1 MQTLKLFRRM
11 LALVL
16 TAATLLTVVPTGLT
30 AHAASYQDPY
40 LNQMVEWGFLRG
52 DIEGNLRPD
61 SAITRAEFVTIVNRA
76 FGYTRTGEMPFT
88 DVKSSDWYADD
99 VSIAYNVGY
108 IQGTSENTFAPERS
122 ITREEAAAILAR
134 NLMLQAASGENTDF
148 TDSRDISNW
157 SRGLITTLADYEII
171 DGYADGTFR
180 PQAPITRG
188 ETAIMLVRAIGTPV
202 QTAGVH
208 SLGNVYGNVTI
219 NTSGVTLRNTVIAGN
234 LYITAGVAEG
244 NVLLENVTVLG
255 EIVVSGGGVS
265 ESGEDS
271 VVLRNVTSPKLV
283 LDNVKNTEVSVRLE
297 GDGVINVASIR
308 TNAFLEDSTPADCG
322 ALRIEL
328 DGEDGRSLELAGN
341 IKDVINLTPK
351 SYLSLGAGQAQSIT
365 IDETATGTTLN
376 IVAGAE
382 VEEVNLDAAATIT
395 GDGDIGK
402 LTVNTSG
409 STVSMLPDE
418 IVIRPGETATIDGE
432 KMDSAAA
439 AESSADPRIQ
449 AGYPKMTDLAP
460 TTATASFSTNK
471 KGTVY
476 WAVTSVTDGS
486 VGADDLISPSSYS
499 PKVLKQGSVSMG
511 GANQA
516 ATAKISGL
524 TAGGSYYLSTVFA
537 DGREERSPVKV
548 ISFTTPDNTAPNFA
562 TGYPY
567 MSRIT
572 NISAQ
577 VTTMATKTCR
587 LYYAVL
593 PKGATAPTAED
604 FKANAVTGNLGYGA
618 LDVTKNKPYTFD
630 VNSVPLEE
638 LAEYDLYLW
647 LTDIDGGASSAV
659 KKLSFTTV
667 DKTPPVFNTEPTI
680 NKVEKTSVGLYA
692 NLNEDGTLYWVVV
705 KQGEVY
711 PKPLAG
717 QSGPVD
723 WSSDTAKLQVSAG
736 MNALK
741 SGKVTM
747 TEGKDVSFTV
757 SGLDN
762 QQSYDLYYVAQDK
775 AGNYTASIGKITI
788 HTEDDSKPTVTQ
800 EFTKYN
806 GTETNRPLP
815 DSDVRLVFSEPV
827 QSVAT
832 NTPLVDYYDQVTKV
846 IGQPTEMDARNQM
859 AAVLEEA
866 IQLYINPTDSQP
878 QLIPG
883 ATADTDKVNDD
894 WTIDYRYAEIVL
906 EDSKTVVIFPYETGA
921 INLKSGAKYYFEI
934 AAKTISDTS
943 QAQNVMGQTKL
954 PEFET
959 VFAQVNLSVG
969 NNTETAITEAVYKDG
984 QPVQS
989 LPAGGAPIDLYWRM
1003 DPVSTQKVENSI
1015 CWDMILW
1022 SNTHVE
1028 FQLFRRVSGALNDK
1042 WELVGTSSIMV
1053 SENISRAGNSLR
1065 MNLEDPN
1072 NNNPTFDQLNTL
1084 KEGTVYEYA
1093 VSFTKVE
1100 GEPER
1105 STWSQTITI
1114 DVNVVAGSGLE
1125 LPRLGADVTE
1135 SKWNELVGTTL
1146 TNISVPE
1153 TLTLHKPFRDQ
1164 AAPHFIGDRPT
1175 FTAGDS
1181 TVRMDLMLDRMG
1193 TIYWVVAKRGDI
1205 STLGTDAN
1213 RTDYSPID
1221 KTDPNISDE
1230 EYYKNYNK
1238 LPDSGL
1244 NDGIDNNGKGDY
1256 VTPVSTPPYNW
1267 IVDAGKYLVSE
1278 DVQNGSLSCG
1288 ASVKT
1293 VTVDGLV
1300 PNQDYIAYFVIQGTS
1315 QVYSDVYCYR
1325 FTTGDVQKPA
1335 LTLQELSPNV
1345 SFQTT
1350 EDSDLNFVL
1359 FADTQLPTI
1368 FRQKFI
1374 TCVDQSKMEEF
1385 KQVAGTKAETM
1396 TVLDA
1401 LMQTGTGG
1409 YSWFDIYAEPPAEP
1423 GQGTKIRDE
1432 IQQIITRGQGSGGTP
1447 GATGSTT
1454 TTANQE
1460 YKHDFTGDMD
1470 PQSATNYY
1478 CIATA
1483 KNVLGGEYAFKA
1495 VANVH
1500 IPDNTPPT
1508 LTIPG
1513 GNGVYNSNKRTF
1525 SGTLT
1530 LSFSEVLYWVPESRD
1545 SSKICTAVAS
1555 NSITE
1560 TEAKID
1566 PSTGEVIPGKISIK
1580 KHMGGNV
1587 DKLTPGTSD
1596 SASSS
1601 FTFSYSGVRVGDT
1614 LELFTD
1620 GFICDRSGNS
1630 TVSKILLRYE
1640 VIGTGVGGAVTA
1652 GGWVI
1657 VQS

>member
-1 MQTLKLFRRM
+1 MQSLKLFRRM

-16 TAATLLTVVPTGLT
+16 MAATLLTVVPTGLPT
-30 AHAASYQDPY
+30 AHAVDYQDPY

-61 SAITRAEFVTIVNRA
+61 SNITRAEFVTIVNRA
-76 FGYTRTGEMPFT
+76 FGYSRTGDMPFS
-88 DVKSSDWYADD
+88 DVKSSDWYAED
-99 VSIAYNVGY
+99 VSIAYNIGY
-108 IQGTSENTFAPERS
+108 IQGTSKNTFSPDRQ
-122 ITREEAAAILAR
+122 ITREEAAAMLAR

-157 SRGLITTLADYEII
+157 SRGLITSLTDYEII
-171 DGYADGTFR
+171 NGYGDGTFR
-180 PQAPITRG
+180 PLAPITRG

-202 QTAGVH
+202 QTPGVH

-219 NTSGVTLRNTVIAGN
+219 NTSGVTLSNTVIAGN

-271 VVLRNVTSPKLV
+271 VVLRNVNSPKLV

-297 GDGVINVASIR
+297 GDGVINVASVR
-308 TNAFLEDSTPADCG
+308 TNAFLEDNTPADCG

-376 IVAGAE
+376 IEAGTE
-382 VEEVNLDAAATIT
+382 VEEVNLDAATTIT

-432 KMDSAAA
+432 NMDSAAA
-439 AESSADPRIQ
+439 AEASADPRIL

-460 TTATASFSTNK
+460 TTATVSVSTNK
-471 KGTVY
+471 KGIVY
-476 WAVTSVTDGS
+476 WAITAVTDGS
-486 VGADDLISPSSYS
+486 VGADDLINPSSYS
-499 PKVLKQGSVSMG
+499 PKVVKRGSVSIG

-516 ATAKISGL
+516 ATNKITGL
-524 TAGGSYYLSTVFA
+524 TAGGSYYLSAVFV
-537 DGREERSPVKV
+537 DGREDRSPVKV
-548 ISFTTPDNTAPNFA
+548 ISFSTPDNTAPNFA

-630 VNSVPLEE
+630 VNNVPLEE
-638 LAEYDLYLW
+638 LESYDLYLW

-667 DKTPPVFNTEPTI
+667 DRTPPEFNTEPTI

-692 NLNEDGTLYWVVV
+692 NLNEAGTLYWVVV
-705 KQGEVY
+705 KQGEIY

-723 WSSDTAKLQVSAG
+723 WTSDEAKLQVSAG

-741 SGKVTM
+741 SGKVNM
-747 TEGKDVSFTV
+747 TEGKDVSFNIT
-757 SGLDN
+757 GLDN

-775 AGNYTASIGKITI
+775 AGNYSASIGKITI
-788 HTEDDSKPTVTQ
+788 HTEDDTKPTVTQ

-806 GTETNRPLP
+806 GTDTNRPLP

-832 NTPLVDYYDQVTKV
+832 NTPLVDYYDRVTKV
-846 IGQPTEMDARNQM
+846 IGQPTEMDARNEM

-866 IQLYINPTDSQP
+866 IQLYINPSDGQP
-878 QLIPG
+878 QLIQG
-883 ATADTDKVNDD
+883 ATADTDKNNDD

-969 NNTETAITEAVYKDG
+969 NNMEAAITEAVYKDG
-984 QPVQS
+984 QPVQN
-989 LPAGGAPIDLYWRM
+989 LPTGGAPIDLYWRM
-1003 DPVSTQKVENSI
+1003 DPISTQKVENSI

-1028 FQLFRRVSGALNDK
+1028 FQLFRRVSGVLNDK
-1042 WELVGTSSIMV
+1042 WELVGNSSIMV

-1100 GEPER
+1100 GEPDR
-1105 STWSQTITI
+1105 SSWSQTITFDI
-1114 DVNVVAGSGLE
+1114 NVIAGSGLE

-1135 SKWNELVGTTL
+1135 EKWNELVGTTL
-1146 TNISVPE
+1146 TNIGLPE

-1164 AAPHFIGDRPT
+1164 SAPHFIGDRPT
-1175 FTAGDS
+1175 FTPGDS

-1205 STLGTDAN
+1205 STIGPN
-1213 RTDYSPID
+1213 GEDYSPSG
-1221 KTDPNISDE
+1221 TDLTYYNQLE
-1230 EYYKNYNK
+1230 E
-1238 LPDSGL
+1238 SGE
-1244 NDGIDNNGKGDY
+1244 NDGIENDGSGTFK
-1256 VTPVSTPPYNW
+1256 TPVATPPYNW

-1278 DVQNGSLSCG
+1278 DVQSGSLTCG

-1293 VTVDGLV
+1293 VAVEGLV
-1300 PNQDYIAYFVIQGTS
+1300 PNQDYVVYFVIQGTS

-1325 FTTGDVQKPA
+1325 FTTGDVTKPV

-1345 SFQTT
+1345 AFETS
-1350 EDSDLNFVL
+1350 EDSDLNFAL
-1359 FADTQLPTI
+1359 FADTQLPDE
-1368 FRQKFI
+1368 FRRPFYQY
-1374 TCVDQSKMEEF
+1374 VDDAKKTEF
-1385 KQVAGTKAETM
+1385 ETAAGNKAKTM
-1396 TVLDA
+1396 TILDA

-1409 YSWFDIYAEPPAEP
+1409 YSWFDIYAEPPAQP
-1423 GQGTKIRDE
+1423 GEGAKIRDTV
-1432 IQQIITRGQGSGGTP
+1432 QQIITRGQGTGGTP

-1460 YKHDFTGDMD
+1460 YKHDFSKDMD

-1478 CIATA
+1478 CIAVA

-1495 VANVH
+1495 VGNVH
-1500 IPDNTPPT
+1500 IPDTTPPT
-1508 LTIPG
+1508 LTVPG
-1513 GNGVYNSNKRTF
+1513 ADGIKDVNTGTY

-1530 LSFSEVLYWVPESRD
+1530 LVFSEVVYWIPEGGDTSQIHAVVEKD
-1545 SSKICTAVAS
+1545 NVQEDPVIGSDGKIQ
-1555 NSITE
+1555 
-1560 TEAKID
+1560 
-1566 PSTGEVIPGKISIK
+1566 PGKTSMLS
-1580 KHMGGNV
+1580 HMGGNV
-1587 DKLTPGTSD
+1587 GTLKPMPNASD
-1596 SASSS
+1596 GPTNT
-1601 FTFSYSGVRVGDT
+1601 FTFSYSGVGVGNT
-1614 LELFTD
+1614 LTLFKD
-1620 GFICDRSGNS
+1620 GFISDRWGTS
-1630 TVSKILLRYE
+1630 TDKVITLRYE
-1640 VIGTGVGGAVTA
+1640 EVTTGTGGTFTA

-1657 VQS
+1657 VE

>member
-1 MQTLKLFRRM
+1 M
-11 LALVL
+11 
-16 TAATLLTVVPTGLT
+16 
-30 AHAASYQDPY
+30 
-40 LNQMVEWGFLRG
+40 
-52 DIEGNLRPD
+52 
-61 SAITRAEFVTIVNRA
+61 
-76 FGYTRTGEMPFT
+76 
-88 DVKSSDWYADD
+88 
-99 VSIAYNVGY
+99 
-108 IQGTSENTFAPERS
+108 
-122 ITREEAAAILAR
+122 
-134 NLMLQAASGENTDF
+134 
-148 TDSRDISNW
+148 
-157 SRGLITTLADYEII
+157 
-171 DGYADGTFR
+171 
-180 PQAPITRG
+180 
-188 ETAIMLVRAIGTPV
+188 
-202 QTAGVH
+202 
-208 SLGNVYGNVTI
+208 
-219 NTSGVTLRNTVIAGN
+219 
-234 LYITAGVAEG
+234 
-244 NVLLENVTVLG
+244 
-255 EIVVSGGGVS
+255 
-265 ESGEDS
+265 
-271 VVLRNVTSPKLV
+271 
-283 LDNVKNTEVSVRLE
+283 
-297 GDGVINVASIR
+297 
-308 TNAFLEDSTPADCG
+308 
-322 ALRIEL
+322 
-328 DGEDGRSLELAGN
+328 
-341 IKDVINLTPK
+341 
-351 SYLSLGAGQAQSIT
+351 
-365 IDETATGTTLN
+365 
-376 IVAGAE
+376 
-382 VEEVNLDAAATIT
+382 
-395 GDGDIGK
+395 
-402 LTVNTSG
+402 
-409 STVSMLPDE
+409 
-418 IVIRPGETATIDGE
+418 
-432 KMDSAAA
+432 
-439 AESSADPRIQ
+439 
-449 AGYPKMTDLAP
+449 
-460 TTATASFSTNK
+460 
-471 KGTVY
+471 
-476 WAVTSVTDGS
+476 
-486 VGADDLISPSSYS
+486 
-499 PKVLKQGSVSMG
+499 
-511 GANQA
+511 
-516 ATAKISGL
+516 
-524 TAGGSYYLSTVFA
+524 
-537 DGREERSPVKV
+537 
-548 ISFTTPDNTAPNFA
+548 
-562 TGYPY
+562 
-567 MSRIT
+567 
-572 NISAQ
+572 
-577 VTTMATKTCR
+577 
-587 LYYAVL
+587 
-593 PKGATAPTAED
+593 
-604 FKANAVTGNLGYGA
+604 
-618 LDVTKNKPYTFD
+618 TKNKPYTFD

-638 LAEYDLYLW
+638 LADYDLYLW

-680 NKVEKTSVGLYA
+680 NKVDKTAVGLYA

-984 QPVQS
+984 QPVQN
-989 LPAGGAPIDLYWRM
+989 LPTGGAPIDLYWRM

-1100 GEPER
+1100 GEPDR
-1105 STWSQTITI
+1105 STWSQTITFDI
-1114 DVNVVAGSGLE
+1114 NVLAGSGLE

-1135 SKWNELVGTTL
+1135 SKWDELVGTTL
-1146 TNISVPE
+1146 TNISLPE

-1244 NDGIDNNGKGDY
+1244 NDGIDNSGKGDY

-1325 FTTGDVQKPA
+1325 FTTGDVTKPV

-1345 SFQTT
+1345 AIQTS
-1350 EDSDLNFVL
+1350 EDSDVNFAL
-1359 FADTQLPTI
+1359 FADTQLPQEFKRT
-1368 FRQKFI
+1368 FRSY
-1374 TCVDQSKMEEF
+1374 VDTSLLEEF
-1385 KQVAGTKAETM
+1385 DKAAGTKKDTM
-1396 TVLDA
+1396 TILQA

-1409 YSWFDIYAEPPAEP
+1409 YSWFDIYAQPPAKP
-1423 GQGTKIRDE
+1423 GEGAKIRDT
-1432 IQQIITRGQGSGGTP
+1432 IQQIITRGQGTGGTP
-1447 GATGSTT
+1447 GVADSTT

-1460 YKHDFTGDMD
+1460 YKHDFSNDMD
-1470 PQSATNYY
+1470 PKSATNYY
-1478 CIATA
+1478 CIAVA
-1483 KNVLGGEYAFKA
+1483 KNVLGGDYAYKA
-1495 VANVH
+1495 VGNVH
-1500 IPDNTPPT
+1500 IPDTTPPT
-1508 LTIPG
+1508 MTIPG
-1513 GNGVYNSNKRTF
+1513 ADGERQTDGTYK
-1525 SGTLT
+1525 GTLT
-1530 LSFSEVLYWVPESRD
+1530 LVFSEVVYWIPEDRD
-1545 SSKICTAVAS
+1545 TSKICAVVEKNGVS
-1555 NSITE
+1555 DDPKTE
-1560 TEAKID
+1560 DGKL
-1566 PSTGEVIPGKISIK
+1566 IPGKTSMLA
-1580 KHMGGNV
+1580 HMGGNV
-1587 DKLTPGTSD
+1587 GTLKTMSNASD
-1596 SASSS
+1596 TATNT
-1601 FTFSYSGVRVGDT
+1601 FTFDYIGVRVGNT
-1614 LELFTD
+1614 LTLFKD
-1620 GFICDRSGNS
+1620 GFISDRWGNS
-1630 TVSKILLRYE
+1630 TVNTITLRYE
-1640 VIGTGVGGAVTA
+1640 EVKTGTGTTFTA

>member
-1 MQTLKLFRRM
+1 MQSLKFFRRM

-16 TAATLLTVVPTGLT
+16 TAATLLTVVPTGLPT
-30 AHAASYQDPY
+30 AHAADYQDPY

-61 SAITRAEFVTIVNRA
+61 SNITRAEFVTIVNRA
-76 FGYTRTGEMPFT
+76 FGYTRTGDMPFT
-88 DVKSSDWYADD
+88 DVKSSDWYAED

-108 IQGTSENTFAPERS
+108 IQGTSKNTFSPNRQ
-122 ITREEAAAILAR
+122 ITREEAAVMLAR

-157 SRGLITTLADYEII
+157 SRGLITALTDYEII
-171 DGYADGTFR
+171 NGYADGTFR

-202 QTAGVH
+202 QTSGVH

-219 NTSGVTLRNTVIAGN
+219 NTSGVTLSNTVVAGN

-244 NVLLENVTVLG
+244 NVILENVTVLG

-271 VVLRNVTSPKLV
+271 VVLRNVNSPKLV

-297 GDGVINVASIR
+297 GDGVINVASVR
-308 TNAFLEDSTPADCG
+308 TNAFLEDNTPADCG

-365 IDETATGTTLN
+365 VDETATGTTLN
-376 IVAGAE
+376 IEAGAE
-382 VEEVNLDAAATIT
+382 VEEVNLDVATTVT

-402 LTVNTSG
+402 LTVNASG

-439 AESSADPRIQ
+439 AEASADPRIL

-471 KGTVY
+471 KGIVY

-486 VGADDLISPSSYS
+486 VGADDLINPPSYS
-499 PKVLKQGSVSMG
+499 AKILKRGSVSIG

-516 ATAKISGL
+516 ATTKISGL
-524 TAGGSYYLSTVFA
+524 TAGGSYYLSAVFV
-537 DGREERSPVKV
+537 DGREDRSPVKV
-548 ISFTTPDNTAPNFA
+548 ISFTTPDDTAPNFA
-562 TGYPY
+562 NGYPY

-593 PKGATAPTAED
+593 PKGASAPTAED

-638 LAEYDLYLW
+638 LADYDLYLW
-647 LTDIDGGASSAV
+647 LTDVDGGASSAV

-667 DKTPPVFNTEPTI
+667 DRTPPVFNTEPTI
-680 NKVEKTSVGLYA
+680 NKVDKTAVGLYA

-723 WSSDTAKLQVSAG
+723 WTSDTAKLQVSAG

-747 TEGKDVSFTV
+747 TEGKDVSFNI

-775 AGNYTASIGKITI
+775 AGNYSASIGKITI
-788 HTEDDSKPTVTQ
+788 HTEDDTKPTVTQ

-806 GTETNRPLP
+806 GTDTNRPLP

-832 NTPLVDYYDQVTKV
+832 NTPLVDYYDRVTKV
-846 IGQPTEMDARNQM
+846 IGQPTEMDARNEM

-866 IQLYINPTDSQP
+866 IQLYINPSDGQP
-878 QLIPG
+878 QLIQG
-883 ATADTDKVNDD
+883 ATAATDKNNDD

-969 NNTETAITEAVYKDG
+969 NNMEAAITEAVDKNGDPVTLPDG
-984 QPVQS
+984 S
-989 LPAGGAPIDLYWRM
+989 APIDLYWRM
-1003 DPVSTQKVENSI
+1003 DPISTQKVENSI

-1042 WELVGTSSIMV
+1042 WELVGNSSIMV
-1053 SENISRAGNSLR
+1053 SENIARAGNSLR

-1100 GEPER
+1100 GEPDR
-1105 STWSQTITI
+1105 SSWSQTITFDI
-1114 DVNVVAGSGLE
+1114 NVIAGSGLE

-1135 SKWNELVGTTL
+1135 EKWNELVGTTL
-1146 TNISVPE
+1146 TNIGLPE

-1164 AAPHFIGDRPT
+1164 SAPHFIGDRPT
-1175 FTAGDS
+1175 FTPGDS

-1205 STLGTDAN
+1205 STLGPN
-1213 RTDYSPID
+1213 GEDYSPSG
-1221 KTDPNISDE
+1221 TDLTYYNQLE
-1230 EYYKNYNK
+1230 E
-1238 LPDSGL
+1238 SGE
-1244 NDGIDNNGKGDY
+1244 NDGIENDGSGTFK
-1256 VTPVSTPPYNW
+1256 TPVATPPYNW

-1278 DVQNGSLSCG
+1278 DVQSGSLTCG

-1293 VTVDGLV
+1293 VTVDGLM
-1300 PNQDYIAYFVIQGTS
+1300 PNQDYVVYFVIQGTS

-1325 FTTGDVQKPA
+1325 FSTGDVQKPA

-1345 SFQTT
+1345 SFTTT
-1350 EDSDLNFVL
+1350 EDSDLSFVL

-1374 TCVDQSKMEEF
+1374 GYVDPAKEAEF
-1385 KQVAGTKAETM
+1385 RLAADTKAETM

-1409 YSWFDIYAEPPAEP
+1409 YSWFDLYAEPPAQP
-1423 GQGTKIRDE
+1423 GEGTKIRDE

-1478 CIATA
+1478 CIAVA

-1500 IPDNTPPT
+1500 IPDSTPPS
-1508 LTIPG
+1508 LSIPG
-1513 GNGVYNSNKRTF
+1513 GNGVYDVNRGTF
-1525 SGTLT
+1525 SGSLT
-1530 LSFSEVLYWVPESRD
+1530 LSFSEVLYWVPEDRD
-1545 SSKICTAVAS
+1545 SSKICAAVAS

-1560 TEAKID
+1560 TEATID
-1566 PSTGEVIPGKISIK
+1566 PATGEVIPGKISIL

-1587 DKLTPGTSD
+1587 EKLTPGSAE

-1601 FTFSYSGVRVGDT
+1601 FTFQYSDVRVGDT

-1630 TVSKILLRYE
+1630 TVNKIILRYE
-1640 VIGTGVGGAVTA
+1640 VIGTGVGGAISA

-1657 VQS
+1657 VE

>member
-1 MQTLKLFRRM
+1 MQSLKFFRRM

-16 TAATLLTVVPTGLT
+16 TAATLLTVVPTGLPT
-30 AHAASYQDPY
+30 AHAADYQDPY

-61 SAITRAEFVTIVNRA
+61 SNITRAEFVTIVNRA
-76 FGYTRTGEMPFT
+76 FGYTRTGDMPFT
-88 DVKSSDWYADD
+88 DVKSSDWYAED

-108 IQGTSENTFAPERS
+108 IQGTSKNTFSPNRQ
-122 ITREEAAAILAR
+122 ITREEAAVMLAR

-157 SRGLITTLADYEII
+157 SRGLITALTDYEII
-171 DGYADGTFR
+171 NGYADGTFR

-202 QTAGVH
+202 QTSGVH

-219 NTSGVTLRNTVIAGN
+219 NTSGVTLSNTVVAGN

-244 NVLLENVTVLG
+244 NVILENVTVLG

-271 VVLRNVTSPKLV
+271 VVLRNVNSPKLV

-297 GDGVINVASIR
+297 GDGVINVASVR
-308 TNAFLEDSTPADCG
+308 TNAFLEDNTPADCG

-376 IVAGAE
+376 IEAGTE
-382 VEEVNLDAAATIT
+382 VEEVNLDAATTIT

-432 KMDSAAA
+432 NMDSAAA
-439 AESSADPRIQ
+439 AEASADPRIL

-460 TTATASFSTNK
+460 TTATVSVSTNK
-471 KGTVY
+471 KGIVY
-476 WAVTSVTDGS
+476 WAITAVTDGS
-486 VGADDLISPSSYS
+486 VGADDLINPSSYS
-499 PKVLKQGSVSMG
+499 PKVVKRGSVSIG

-516 ATAKISGL
+516 ATNKITGL
-524 TAGGSYYLSTVFA
+524 TAGGSYYLSAVFV
-537 DGREERSPVKV
+537 DGREDRSPVKV
-548 ISFTTPDNTAPNFA
+548 ISFTTPDDTAPNFA
-562 TGYPY
+562 NGYPY

-593 PKGATAPTAED
+593 PKGASAPTAED

-630 VNSVPLEE
+630 VNNVPLEE
-638 LAEYDLYLW
+638 LADYDLYLW
-647 LTDIDGGASSAV
+647 LTDVDGGASSAV

-667 DKTPPVFNTEPTI
+667 DRTPPVFNTEPTI
-680 NKVEKTSVGLYA
+680 NKVDKTAVGLYA

-723 WSSDTAKLQVSAG
+723 WTSDTAKLQVSAG

-747 TEGKDVSFTV
+747 TEGKDVSFNI

-775 AGNYTASIGKITI
+775 AGNYSASIGKITI
-788 HTEDDSKPTVTQ
+788 HTEDDTKPTVTQ

-806 GTETNRPLP
+806 GTDTNRPLP

-832 NTPLVDYYDQVTKV
+832 NTPLVDYYDRVTKV
-846 IGQPTEMDARNQM
+846 IGQPTEMDARNEM

-866 IQLYINPTDSQP
+866 IQLYINPSDGQP
-878 QLIPG
+878 QLIQG
-883 ATADTDKVNDD
+883 ATAATDKNNDD

-969 NNTETAITEAVYKDG
+969 NNMEAAITEAVDKNGDPVTLPDG
-984 QPVQS
+984 SV
-989 LPAGGAPIDLYWRM
+989 PIDLYWRM
-1003 DPVSTQKVENSI
+1003 DPISTQKVESSI
-1015 CWDMILW
+1015 CWDMIIW

-1042 WELVGTSSIMV
+1042 WELVGNSSIMV

-1100 GEPER
+1100 GEPDR
-1105 STWSQTITI
+1105 SSWSQTITFDI
-1114 DVNVVAGSGLE
+1114 NVIAGSGLE

-1135 SKWNELVGTTL
+1135 EKWNELVGTTL
-1146 TNISVPE
+1146 TNIGLPE

-1164 AAPHFIGDRPT
+1164 SAPHFIGDRPT
-1175 FTAGDS
+1175 FTPGDS

-1205 STLGTDAN
+1205 STIGPN
-1213 RTDYSPID
+1213 GEDYSPSG
-1221 KTDPNISDE
+1221 TDLT
-1230 EYYKNYNK
+1230 YYNQ
-1238 LPDSGL
+1238 LAESGE
-1244 NDGIDNNGKGDY
+1244 NDGLENDGSGTIN
-1256 VTPVSTPPYNW
+1256 TPVATPPYNW
-1267 IVDAGKYLVSE
+1267 IVDAGNYLVSD
-1278 DVQNGSLSCG
+1278 DVQNGSLTCG

-1293 VTVDGLV
+1293 VTVDGLM
-1300 PNQDYIAYFVIQGTS
+1300 PNQDYVVYFVIQGTS

-1325 FTTGDVQKPA
+1325 FSTGDVQKPA

-1368 FRQKFI
+1368 FRQTFI
-1374 TCVDQSKMEEF
+1374 TYVDQDKMDEFQLAAGSK
-1385 KQVAGTKAETM
+1385 ADTM

-1409 YSWFDIYAEPPAEP
+1409 YSWFDLYAEPPAQP
-1423 GQGTKIRDE
+1423 GEGTKIRDE

-1478 CIATA
+1478 CIAVA

-1495 VANVH
+1495 VGNVH
-1500 IPDNTPPT
+1500 IPDTTPPT
-1508 LTIPG
+1508 LTVPG
-1513 GNGVYNSNKRTF
+1513 ADGIRDVNTGTY

-1530 LSFSEVLYWVPESRD
+1530 LVFSEVVYW
-1545 SSKICTAVAS
+1545 
-1555 NSITE
+1555 
-1560 TEAKID
+1560 
-1566 PSTGEVIPGKISIK
+1566 IPGDRDTSQIHAVVEKDNVQEDPVIGSDGKIEPGKTSMLA
-1580 KHMGGNV
+1580 HMGGNV
-1587 DKLTPGTSD
+1587 GTLKTMSNASD
-1596 SASSS
+1596 GATNT
-1601 FTFSYSGVRVGDT
+1601 FTFDYSGVRVGNT
-1614 LELFTD
+1614 LTLFKD
-1620 GFICDRSGNS
+1620 GFISDRWGNS
-1630 TVSKILLRYE
+1630 TVNTITLRYE
-1640 VIGTGVGGAVTA
+1640 EVQTGTGGTFTA

-1657 VQS
+1657 VE

>member
-1 MQTLKLFRRM
+1 MQSLKFFRRM

-16 TAATLLTVVPTGLT
+16 TAATLLTVVPTGLPT
-30 AHAASYQDPY
+30 AHAADYQDPY

-61 SAITRAEFVTIVNRA
+61 SNITRAEFVTIVNRA
-76 FGYTRTGEMPFT
+76 FGYTRTGDMPFT
-88 DVKSSDWYADD
+88 DVKSSDWYAED

-108 IQGTSENTFAPERS
+108 IQGTSKNTFSPNRQ
-122 ITREEAAAILAR
+122 ITREEAAVMLAR

-157 SRGLITTLADYEII
+157 SRGLITALTDYEII
-171 DGYADGTFR
+171 NGYADGTFR

-202 QTAGVH
+202 QTSGVH

-219 NTSGVTLRNTVIAGN
+219 NTSGVTLSNTVVAGN

-244 NVLLENVTVLG
+244 NVILENVTVLG

-271 VVLRNVTSPKLV
+271 VVLRNVNSPKLV

-297 GDGVINVASIR
+297 GDGVINVASVR
-308 TNAFLEDSTPADCG
+308 TNAFLEDNTPADCG

-365 IDETATGTTLN
+365 VDETATGTTLN
-376 IVAGAE
+376 IEAGAE
-382 VEEVNLDAAATIT
+382 VEEVNLDVATTVT

-402 LTVNTSG
+402 LTVNASG

-439 AESSADPRIQ
+439 AEASADPRIL

-471 KGTVY
+471 KGIVY

-486 VGADDLISPSSYS
+486 VGADDLINPPSYS
-499 PKVLKQGSVSMG
+499 AKILKRGSVSIG

-516 ATAKISGL
+516 ATTKISGL
-524 TAGGSYYLSTVFA
+524 TAGGSYYLSAVFV
-537 DGREERSPVKV
+537 DGREDRSPVKV
-548 ISFTTPDNTAPNFA
+548 ISFTTPDDTAPNFA
-562 TGYPY
+562 NGYPY

-593 PKGATAPTAED
+593 PKGASAPTAED

-630 VNSVPLEE
+630 VNNVPLEE
-638 LAEYDLYLW
+638 LADYDLYLW
-647 LTDIDGGASSAV
+647 LTDVDGGASSAV

-667 DKTPPVFNTEPTI
+667 DRTPPVFNTEPTI
-680 NKVEKTSVGLYA
+680 NKVDKTAVGLYA

-723 WSSDTAKLQVSAG
+723 WTSDTAKLQVSAG

-747 TEGKDVSFTV
+747 TEGKDVSFNI

-775 AGNYTASIGKITI
+775 AGNYSASIGKITI
-788 HTEDDSKPTVTQ
+788 HTEDDTKPTVTQ

-806 GTETNRPLP
+806 GTDTNRPLP

-832 NTPLVDYYDQVTKV
+832 NTPLVDYYDRVTKV
-846 IGQPTEMDARNQM
+846 IGQPTEMDARNEM

-866 IQLYINPTDSQP
+866 IQLYINPSDGQP
-878 QLIPG
+878 QLIQG
-883 ATADTDKVNDD
+883 ATAATDKNNDD

-969 NNTETAITEAVYKDG
+969 NNMEAAITEAVDKNGDPVTLPDG
-984 QPVQS
+984 S
-989 LPAGGAPIDLYWRM
+989 APIDLYWRM
-1003 DPVSTQKVENSI
+1003 DPISTQKVENSI

-1042 WELVGTSSIMV
+1042 WELVGNSSIMV

-1100 GEPER
+1100 GEPDR
-1105 STWSQTITI
+1105 SSWSQTITFDI
-1114 DVNVVAGSGLE
+1114 NVIAGSGLE

-1135 SKWNELVGTTL
+1135 EKWNELVGTTL
-1146 TNISVPE
+1146 TNIGLPE

-1164 AAPHFIGDRPT
+1164 SAPHFIGDRPT
-1175 FTAGDS
+1175 FTPGDS

-1205 STLGTDAN
+1205 STIGPN
-1213 RTDYSPID
+1213 GEDYSPSG
-1221 KTDPNISDE
+1221 TDLT
-1230 EYYKNYNK
+1230 YYNQ
-1238 LPDSGL
+1238 LAESGE
-1244 NDGIDNNGKGDY
+1244 NDGIENDGSGTFK
-1256 VTPVSTPPYNW
+1256 TPVATPPYNW
-1267 IVDAGKYLVSE
+1267 IVDAGKYLVSD
-1278 DVQNGSLSCG
+1278 DVQNGSLTCG

-1293 VTVDGLV
+1293 VTVDGLM
-1300 PNQDYIAYFVIQGTS
+1300 PNQDYVVYFVIQGTS

-1325 FTTGDVQKPA
+1325 FSTGDVQKPA

-1368 FRQKFI
+1368 FRQTFI
-1374 TCVDQSKMEEF
+1374 TYVDQDKMDEFQLAAGSK
-1385 KQVAGTKAETM
+1385 ADTM

-1409 YSWFDIYAEPPAEP
+1409 YSWFDLYAQPPAQP
-1423 GQGTKIRDE
+1423 GEGTKIRDE

-1478 CIATA
+1478 CIAVA

-1500 IPDNTPPT
+1500 IPDSTPPS
-1508 LTIPG
+1508 LSIPG
-1513 GNGVYNSNKRTF
+1513 GNGVYDVNRGTF
-1525 SGTLT
+1525 SGSLT
-1530 LSFSEVLYWVPESRD
+1530 LSFSEVLYWVPEDRD
-1545 SSKICTAVAS
+1545 SSKICAAVAS

-1560 TEAKID
+1560 TEATID
-1566 PSTGEVIPGKISIK
+1566 PATGEVIPGKISIL

-1587 DKLTPGTSD
+1587 EKLTPGSAE

-1601 FTFSYSGVRVGDT
+1601 FTFQYSDVRVGDT

-1630 TVSKILLRYE
+1630 TVNKIILRYE
-1640 VIGTGVGGAVTA
+1640 VIGTGVGGAISA

-1657 VQS
+1657 VE

>member
-1 MQTLKLFRRM
+1 MQSLKLFRRM

-16 TAATLLTVVPTGLT
+16 MAATLLTVVPTGLPT
-30 AHAASYQDPY
+30 AHAVDYQDPY

-61 SAITRAEFVTIVNRA
+61 SNITRAEFVTIVNRA
-76 FGYTRTGEMPFT
+76 FGYSRTGDMPFS
-88 DVKSSDWYADD
+88 DVKSSDWYAED
-99 VSIAYNVGY
+99 VSIAYNIGY
-108 IQGTSENTFAPERS
+108 IQGTSKNTFSPDRQ
-122 ITREEAAAILAR
+122 ITREEAAAMLAR

-157 SRGLITTLADYEII
+157 SRGLITSLTDYEII
-171 DGYADGTFR
+171 NGYGDGTFR
-180 PQAPITRG
+180 PLAPITRG

-202 QTAGVH
+202 QTPGVH

-219 NTSGVTLRNTVIAGN
+219 NTSGVMLSNTVIAGN

-271 VVLRNVTSPKLV
+271 VVLRNVNSPKLV

-297 GDGVINVASIR
+297 GDGVINVASVR
-308 TNAFLEDSTPADCG
+308 TNAFLEDNTPADCG

-376 IVAGAE
+376 IEAGTE
-382 VEEVNLDAAATIT
+382 VEEVNLDAATTIT

-432 KMDSAAA
+432 NMDSAAA
-439 AESSADPRIQ
+439 AEASADPRIL

-460 TTATASFSTNK
+460 TTATVSVSTNK
-471 KGTVY
+471 KGIVY
-476 WAVTSVTDGS
+476 WAITAVTDGS
-486 VGADDLISPSSYS
+486 VGADDLINPSSYS
-499 PKVLKQGSVSMG
+499 PKVVKRGSVSIG

-516 ATAKISGL
+516 ATNKITGL
-524 TAGGSYYLSTVFA
+524 TAGGSYYLSAVFV
-537 DGREERSPVKV
+537 DGREDRSPVKV
-548 ISFTTPDNTAPNFA
+548 ISFSTPDNTAPNFA

-630 VNSVPLEE
+630 VNNVPLEE
-638 LAEYDLYLW
+638 LESYDLYLW

-667 DKTPPVFNTEPTI
+667 DRTPPEFNTEPTI
-680 NKVEKTSVGLYA
+680 NKVEKTAVGLYA
-692 NLNEDGTLYWVVV
+692 NLNEAGTLYWVVV
-705 KQGEVY
+705 KQGEIY

-723 WSSDTAKLQVSAG
+723 WTSDEAKLQVSAG

-741 SGKVTM
+741 SGKVNM
-747 TEGKDVSFTV
+747 TEGKDVSFNIT
-757 SGLDN
+757 GLDN

-775 AGNYTASIGKITI
+775 AGNYSASIGKITI
-788 HTEDDSKPTVTQ
+788 HTEDDTKPTVTQ

-806 GTETNRPLP
+806 GTDTNRPLP

-832 NTPLVDYYDQVTKV
+832 NTPLVDYYDRVTKV
-846 IGQPTEMDARNQM
+846 IGQPTEMDARNEM

-866 IQLYINPTDSQP
+866 IQLYINPSDGQP
-878 QLIPG
+878 QLIQG
-883 ATADTDKVNDD
+883 ATADTDKNNDD

-969 NNTETAITEAVYKDG
+969 NNMEAAITEAVYKDG
-984 QPVQS
+984 QPVQN
-989 LPAGGAPIDLYWRM
+989 LPTGGAPIDLYWRM
-1003 DPVSTQKVENSI
+1003 DPISTQKVENSI

-1042 WELVGTSSIMV
+1042 WELVGNSSIMV

-1100 GEPER
+1100 GEPDR
-1105 STWSQTITI
+1105 SSWSQTITFDI
-1114 DVNVVAGSGLE
+1114 NVIAGSGLE

-1135 SKWNELVGTTL
+1135 EKWNELVGTTL
-1146 TNISVPE
+1146 TNIGLPE

-1164 AAPHFIGDRPT
+1164 SAPHFIGDRPT
-1175 FTAGDS
+1175 FTPGDS

-1205 STLGTDAN
+1205 STLGPN
-1213 RTDYSPID
+1213 GEDYSPSG
-1221 KTDPNISDE
+1221 TDLTYYNQLE
-1230 EYYKNYNK
+1230 E
-1238 LPDSGL
+1238 SGE
-1244 NDGIDNNGKGDY
+1244 NDGIENDGSGTFK
-1256 VTPVSTPPYNW
+1256 TPVATPPYNW

-1278 DVQNGSLSCG
+1278 DVQSGSLTCG

-1293 VTVDGLV
+1293 VAVDGLV
-1300 PNQDYIAYFVIQGTS
+1300 PNQDYVVYFVIQGTS

-1325 FTTGDVQKPA
+1325 FTTGDVTKPV

-1345 SFQTT
+1345 AFETS
-1350 EDSDLNFVL
+1350 EDSDLNFAL
-1359 FADTQLPTI
+1359 FADTQLPDE
-1368 FRQKFI
+1368 FRRPFYQY
-1374 TCVDQSKMEEF
+1374 VDDAKKTEF
-1385 KQVAGTKAETM
+1385 ETAAGDKAKTM
-1396 TVLDA
+1396 TILDA

-1409 YSWFDIYAEPPAEP
+1409 YSWFDIYAEPPAQP
-1423 GQGTKIRDE
+1423 GEGAKIRDTV
-1432 IQQIITRGQGSGGTP
+1432 QQIITRGQGTGGTP
-1447 GATGSTT
+1447 GATGNTT

-1460 YKHDFTGDMD
+1460 YKHDFTKDMD

-1478 CIATA
+1478 CIAVA

-1495 VANVH
+1495 VGNVH
-1500 IPDNTPPT
+1500 IPDTTPPT
-1508 LTIPG
+1508 LTVPG
-1513 GNGVYNSNKRTF
+1513 ADGIKDVNTGTY

-1530 LSFSEVLYWVPESRD
+1530 LVFSEVVYWVPEDRD
-1545 SSKICTAVAS
+1545 TSKICAVVEKNGVS
-1555 NSITE
+1555 EPPKTE
-1560 TEAKID
+1560 DGKL
-1566 PSTGEVIPGKISIK
+1566 IPGKTSMLA
-1580 KHMGGNV
+1580 HMGGNV
-1587 DKLTPGTSD
+1587 GTLKTMSNASD
-1596 SASSS
+1596 TATNT
-1601 FTFSYSGVRVGDT
+1601 FTFDYTGVRVGNT
-1614 LELFTD
+1614 LTLFKD
-1620 GFICDRSGNS
+1620 GFISDRWGNS
-1630 TVSKILLRYE
+1630 TVNIITLRYE
-1640 VIGTGVGGAVTA
+1640 EVKTGTGTAFTA

-1657 VQS
+1657 VQQ

>member
-30 AHAASYQDPY
+30 AHAADFQDPY

-52 DIEGNLRPD
+52 DIEGNLRPY
-61 SAITRAEFVTIVNRA
+61 SNITRAEFVTIVNRA
-76 FGYTRTGEMPFT
+76 FGYTRTGDMPFT
-88 DVKSSDWYADD
+88 DVKSSDWYAED
-99 VSIAYNVGY
+99 VSIAYNIGY
-108 IQGTSENTFAPERS
+108 IQGTSQNTFSPNRQ

-157 SRGLITTLADYEII
+157 SRGLLTSLADYEII
-171 DGYADGTFR
+171 NGYADGTFR

-188 ETAIMLVRAIGTPV
+188 ETAILMVRAIGTPV

-234 LYITAGVAEG
+234 LYVTAGVAEG

-297 GDGVINVASIR
+297 GDGVIDVTSVR
-308 TNAFLEDSTPADCG
+308 TNAFLEDNTPANSG

-341 IKDVINLTPK
+341 IKDVVNLTPK

-365 IDETATGTTLN
+365 VDETATGTTLN

-382 VEEVNLDAAATIT
+382 VEEVNLDVAATIT

-402 LTVNTSG
+402 LTVNASG

-439 AESSADPRIQ
+439 AEASADPRML

-471 KGTVY
+471 KGIVY

-486 VGADDLISPSSYS
+486 VTADDLINPPSYS
-499 PKVLKQGSVSMG
+499 AKILKRGSVSIG

-524 TAGGSYYLSTVFA
+524 TAGGSYYLSAVFV
-537 DGREERSPVKV
+537 DGREDRSPVKA

-593 PKGATAPTAED
+593 PKGATAPTGED

-638 LAEYDLYLW
+638 LADYDLYLW
-647 LTDIDGGASSAV
+647 LTDVDGGASSAV

-680 NKVEKTSVGLYA
+680 NKVDKTSVGLYA
-692 NLNEDGTLYWVVV
+692 NLNEAGTLYWVVV
-705 KQGEVY
+705 REGEVY

-723 WSSDTAKLQVSAG
+723 WTSDTAKLQVSAG

-762 QQSYDLYYVAQDK
+762 EQSYDLYYVAQDK
-775 AGNYTASIGKITI
+775 AGNYAASIGKITI
-788 HTEDDSKPTVTQ
+788 HTQDDSKPTVTQ

-827 QSVAT
+827 QSVTT
-832 NTPLVDYYDQVTKV
+832 NTPLVDYYDRVTKV
-846 IGQPTEMDARNQM
+846 IGQATEMDARNEM

-866 IQLYINPTDSQP
+866 IQLYINPTDGQP
-878 QLIPG
+878 QLIQG
-883 ATADTDKVNDD
+883 ATAATNKNTDD

-906 EDSKTVVIFPYETGA
+906 EDSKTVVIFPYDTGA

-969 NNTETAITEAVYKDG
+969 NNTETAITEAVDKNG
-984 QPVQS
+984 TPVS
-989 LPAGGAPIDLYWRM
+989 LPDGSAPIDLYWRM
-1003 DPVSTQKVENSI
+1003 DPISTQKVENSI

-1028 FQLFRRVSGALNDK
+1028 FQLFRRVSGALNGK
-1042 WELVGTSSIMV
+1042 WELVGNSSIMV
-1053 SENISRAGNSLR
+1053 SENIARAGNSLR
-1065 MNLEDPN
+1065 MNLEDPK

-1093 VSFTKVE
+1093 ISFTKVE
-1100 GEPER
+1100 GEPDR
-1105 STWSQTITI
+1105 STWSQTVTFDI
-1114 DVNVVAGSGLE
+1114 NVVAGSGLE

-1146 TNISVPE
+1146 TNISLPE

-1164 AAPHFIGDRPT
+1164 TAPHFIGDRPT
-1175 FTAGDS
+1175 FPAGDS

-1205 STLGTDAN
+1205 STIGPN
-1213 RTDYSPID
+1213 GEDYSPSG
-1221 KTDPNISDE
+1221 TDLT
-1230 EYYKNYNK
+1230 YYNK
-1238 LPDSGL
+1238 LAESGK
-1244 NDGIDNNGKGDY
+1244 NDGIDNDGTGTFN
-1256 VTPVSTPPYNW
+1256 TPVATPPYNW

-1278 DVQNGSLSCG
+1278 DVQSGSLTCG

-1293 VTVDGLV
+1293 VAVDGLM
-1300 PNQDYIAYFVIQGTS
+1300 PNQDYVVYFVIQGTS

-1325 FTTGDVQKPA
+1325 FSTGDVQKPA
-1335 LTLQELSPNV
+1335 LMLQELSPNV
-1345 SFQTT
+1345 SFETT
-1350 EDSDLNFVL
+1350 EDSDLSFVL

-1374 TCVDQSKMEEF
+1374 TYVDKELEAEF
-1385 KQVAGTKAETM
+1385 RQAAGSKAETM

-1409 YSWFDIYAEPPAEP
+1409 YSWFDLYAQPPAKP
-1423 GQGTKIRDE
+1423 GEGTKIRDE

-1460 YKHDFTGDMD
+1460 YKHDFTKDMD
-1470 PQSATNYY
+1470 PINATNYY

-1500 IPDNTPPT
+1500 IPDTTPPT
-1508 LTIPG
+1508 LFDPG
-1513 GNGVYNSNKRTF
+1513 AEGVKKSDGTY

-1530 LSFSEVLYWVPESRD
+1530 LSFSEVVYWIPEDRD
-1545 SSKICTAVAS
+1545 TSKICAVVGKNGVNEPPQIDS
-1555 NSITE
+1555 DG
-1560 TEAKID
+1560 KI
-1566 PSTGEVIPGKISIK
+1566 VPGKTSMLA
-1580 KHMGGNV
+1580 HMGGNV
-1587 DKLTPGTSD
+1587 DKLTPNAAATD
-1596 SASSS
+1596 SPTNT
-1601 FTFSYSGVRVGDT
+1601 FTFSYSGVRVGYT
-1614 LELFTD
+1614 LKLFTD

-1630 TVSKILLRYE
+1630 TVNTITLRYE
-1640 VIGTGVGGAVTA
+1640 ETKTGVGGAITA

-1657 VQS
+1657 VQQ

>member
-1 MQTLKLFRRM
+1 MQSLKFFRRM

-16 TAATLLTVVPTGLT
+16 TAATLLTVVPTGLPT
-30 AHAASYQDPY
+30 AHAADYQDPY

-61 SAITRAEFVTIVNRA
+61 SNITRAEFVTIVNRA
-76 FGYTRTGEMPFT
+76 FGYTRTGDMPFT
-88 DVKSSDWYADD
+88 DVKSSDWYAED

-108 IQGTSENTFAPERS
+108 IQGTSKNTFSPNRQ
-122 ITREEAAAILAR
+122 ITREEAAVMLAR

-157 SRGLITTLADYEII
+157 SRGLITALTDYEII
-171 DGYADGTFR
+171 NGYADGTFR

-202 QTAGVH
+202 QTSGVH

-219 NTSGVTLRNTVIAGN
+219 NTSGVTLSNTVVAGN

-244 NVLLENVTVLG
+244 NVILENVTVLG

-271 VVLRNVTSPKLV
+271 VVLRNVNSPKLV

-297 GDGVINVASIR
+297 GDGVINVASVR
-308 TNAFLEDSTPADCG
+308 TNAFLEDNTPADCG

-365 IDETATGTTLN
+365 VDETATGTTLN
-376 IVAGAE
+376 IEAGAE
-382 VEEVNLDAAATIT
+382 VEEVNLDVATTVT

-402 LTVNTSG
+402 LTVNASG

-439 AESSADPRIQ
+439 AEASADPRIL

-471 KGTVY
+471 KGIVY

-486 VGADDLISPSSYS
+486 VGADDLINPPSYS
-499 PKVLKQGSVSMG
+499 AKILKRGSVSIG

-516 ATAKISGL
+516 ATTKISGL
-524 TAGGSYYLSTVFA
+524 TAGGSYYLSAVFV
-537 DGREERSPVKV
+537 DGREDRSPVKV
-548 ISFTTPDNTAPNFA
+548 ISFTTPDDTAPNFA
-562 TGYPY
+562 NGYPY

-593 PKGATAPTAED
+593 PKGASAPTAED

-630 VNSVPLEE
+630 VNNVPLEE
-638 LAEYDLYLW
+638 LADYDLYLW
-647 LTDIDGGASSAV
+647 LTDVDGGASSAV

-667 DKTPPVFNTEPTI
+667 DRTPPVFNTEPTI
-680 NKVEKTSVGLYA
+680 NKVDKTAVGLYA

-723 WSSDTAKLQVSAG
+723 WTSDTAKLQVSAG

-747 TEGKDVSFTV
+747 TEGKDVSFNI

-775 AGNYTASIGKITI
+775 AGNYSASIGKITI
-788 HTEDDSKPTVTQ
+788 HTEDDTKPTVTQ

-806 GTETNRPLP
+806 GTDTNRPLP

-832 NTPLVDYYDQVTKV
+832 NTPLVDYYDRVTKV
-846 IGQPTEMDARNQM
+846 IGQPTEMDARNEM

-866 IQLYINPTDSQP
+866 IQLYINPSDGQP
-878 QLIPG
+878 QLIQG
-883 ATADTDKVNDD
+883 ATAATDKNNDD

-969 NNTETAITEAVYKDG
+969 NNMEAAITEAVDKNGDPVTLPDG
-984 QPVQS
+984 SV
-989 LPAGGAPIDLYWRM
+989 PIDLYWRM
-1003 DPVSTQKVENSI
+1003 DPISTQKVENSI
-1015 CWDMILW
+1015 CWDMIIW

-1042 WELVGTSSIMV
+1042 WELVGNSSIMV

-1100 GEPER
+1100 GEPAR
-1105 STWSQTITI
+1105 SSWSQTITFDI
-1114 DVNVVAGSGLE
+1114 NVIAGSGLE
-1125 LPRLGADVTE
+1125 LPRLGADVTQE
-1135 SKWNELVGTTL
+1135 KWDELVGTTL
-1146 TNISVPE
+1146 TNIGLPE

-1164 AAPHFIGDRPT
+1164 SAPHFIGDRPT
-1175 FTAGDS
+1175 FTPGDS

-1205 STLGTDAN
+1205 STIGPN
-1213 RTDYSPID
+1213 GEDYSPSG
-1221 KTDPNISDE
+1221 TDLTYYNQLE
-1230 EYYKNYNK
+1230 E
-1238 LPDSGL
+1238 SGE
-1244 NDGIDNNGKGDY
+1244 NDGIENDGSGTFK
-1256 VTPVSTPPYNW
+1256 TPVATPPYNW
-1267 IVDAGKYLVSE
+1267 IVDAGKYLVSD
-1278 DVQNGSLSCG
+1278 DVQNGSLTCG

-1293 VTVDGLV
+1293 VTVDGLM
-1300 PNQDYIAYFVIQGTS
+1300 PNQDYVVYFVIQGTS

-1325 FTTGDVQKPA
+1325 FSTGDVQKPA

-1345 SFQTT
+1345 SFTTT
-1350 EDSDLNFVL
+1350 EDSDLSFVL

-1374 TCVDQSKMEEF
+1374 GYVDPAKEAEF
-1385 KQVAGTKAETM
+1385 RLAADTKAETM

-1409 YSWFDIYAEPPAEP
+1409 YSWFDLYAQPPAQP
-1423 GQGTKIRDE
+1423 GEGTKIRDE

-1478 CIATA
+1478 CIAVA

-1500 IPDNTPPT
+1500 IPDSTPPS
-1508 LTIPG
+1508 LSIPG
-1513 GNGVYNSNKRTF
+1513 GNGVYDVNRGTF
-1525 SGTLT
+1525 SGSLT
-1530 LSFSEVLYWVPESRD
+1530 LSFSEVLYWVPEDRD
-1545 SSKICTAVAS
+1545 SSKICAAVAS

-1560 TEAKID
+1560 TEATID
-1566 PSTGEVIPGKISIK
+1566 PATGEVIPGKISIL

-1587 DKLTPGTSD
+1587 EKLTPGSAE

-1601 FTFSYSGVRVGDT
+1601 FTFQYSDVRVGDT

-1630 TVSKILLRYE
+1630 TVNKIILRYE
-1640 VIGTGVGGAVTA
+1640 VIGTGVGGAISA

-1657 VQS
+1657 VE

>member
-11 LALVL
+11 LALIL

-382 VEEVNLDAAATIT
+382 VEEVNLDTAATIT

-471 KGTVY
+471 KGIVY

-524 TAGGSYYLSTVFA
+524 TAGGSYYLSTVFV

-680 NKVEKTSVGLYA
+680 NKVDKTAVGLYA

-775 AGNYTASIGKITI
+775 AGNFTASIGKITI
-788 HTEDDSKPTVTQ
+788 HTQDDTAPTVTQ
-800 EFTKYN
+800 EFTKYS
-806 GTETNRPLP
+806 GTDTGRPLS
-815 DSDVRLVFSEPV
+815 DTDVRLIFSETV
-827 QSVAT
+827 QTVSN
-832 NTPLVDYYDQVTKV
+832 NTPLADMFADVTQAV
-846 IGQPTEMDARNQM
+846 GEGPDAEMEARNKM
-859 AAVLEEA
+859 ATALRDA
-866 IQLYINPTDSQP
+866 IQLYSMPANSQPMLVTEATDS
-878 QLIPG
+878 
-883 ATADTDKVNDD
+883 TDKYTED
-894 WTIDYRYAEIVL
+894 WTIDYRYAEITV
-906 EDSKTVVIFPYETGA
+906 EDSKTVVTFPYGTA
-921 INLKSGAKYYFEI
+921 LNLKSGAKYYFEI

-943 QAQNVMGQTKL
+943 QTQNVMGQTKL

-959 VFAQVNLSVG
+959 IFAQINLSSVNIAEINVQG
-969 NNTETAITEAVYKDG
+969 EPDPVAVHAVW
-984 QPVQS
+984 Q
-989 LPAGGAPIDLYWRM
+989 M
-1003 DPVSTQKVENSI
+1003 DPVSTERVEDSMD
-1015 CWDMILW
+1015 WDMLIWTDSTLAFNLYRREGTDSTW
-1022 SNTHVE
+1022 EKLNKDGEPVYIRRNDTTQGNLGVSLTRDFLQKGVTSPE
-1028 FQLFRRVSGALNDK
+1028 F
-1042 WELVGTSSIMV
+1042 E
-1053 SENISRAGNSLR
+1053 
-1065 MNLEDPN
+1065 
-1072 NNNPTFDQLNTL
+1072 QLNTL
-1084 KEGTVYEYA
+1084 KESVDYQYAMEFVAVNGQEDQLAWNGRVNIEVNLLAGSSNDLRLMAIDITESNWNETVVDGPVSDIGVPQDFTIKVPFTDQSLPKFTSGYPRFTPDATEVKMELLLNRSGTVYYVIA
-1093 VSFTKVE
+1093 
-1100 GEPER
+1100 P
-1105 STWSQTITI
+1105 
-1114 DVNVVAGSGLE
+1114 
-1125 LPRLGADVTE
+1125 LGAIVT
-1135 SKWNELVGTTL
+1135 T
-1146 TNISVPE
+1146 
-1153 TLTLHKPFRDQ
+1153 
-1164 AAPHFIGDRPT
+1164 
-1175 FTAGDS
+1175 
-1181 TVRMDLMLDRMG
+1181 
-1193 TIYWVVAKRGDI
+1193 
-1205 STLGTDAN
+1205 
-1213 RTDYSPID
+1213 
-1221 KTDPNISDE
+1221 
-1230 EYYKNYNK
+1230 
-1238 LPDSGL
+1238 
-1244 NDGIDNNGKGDY
+1244 DNNGHDY
-1256 VTPVSTPPYNW
+1256 SRDIDSASGKRYYELLPEDGSTAVSMPTFSQPLTMEILNPEVNYNTNPAIKYGNVACRSSVVEKKVTDLLPET
-1267 IVDAGKYLVSE
+1267 E
-1278 DVQNGSLSCG
+1278 
-1288 ASVKT
+1288 
-1293 VTVDGLV
+1293 
-1300 PNQDYIAYFVIQGTS
+1300 YIAYFVIQNTAQGYSTVQCYQFATTTVGTPYITLENQS
-1315 QVYSDVYCYR
+1315 PS
-1325 FTTGDVQKPA
+1325 VQFKTSENSELYYALVAWNETPSFLNTPFVAKEFLDSKYWEDGAQPTEPGKPVNGA
-1335 LTLQELSPNV
+1335 DKL
-1345 SFQTT
+1345 
-1350 EDSDLNFVL
+1350 DS
-1359 FADTQLPTI
+1359 
-1368 FRQKFI
+1368 
-1374 TCVDQSKMEEF
+1374 
-1385 KQVAGTKAETM
+1385 TM
-1396 TVLDA
+1396 TIMDA
-1401 LMQTGTGG
+1401 LMTTVPQGSGNEG
-1409 YSWFDIYAEPPAEP
+1409 PSVFDIYANTTIKERV
-1423 GQGTKIRDE
+1423 GSLIRRN
-1432 IQQIITRGQGSGGTP
+1432 QSGDSMVTVAGGP
-1447 GATGSTT
+1447 M
-1454 TTANQE
+1454 NLDKNVPQV
-1460 YKHDFTGDMD
+1460 KDFTQNMKEGT
-1470 PQSATNYY
+1470 AYY
-1478 CIATA
+1478 CM
-1483 KNVLGGEYAFKA
+1483 A
-1495 VANVH
+1495 VARNKDGTLDGFKVIGDVN
-1500 IPDNTPPT
+1500 IPDKQPPT
-1508 LTIPG
+1508 LRVDCNVPTGSASGYSGTITL
-1513 GNGVYNSNKRTF
+1513 TF
-1525 SGTLT
+1525 S
-1530 LSFSEVLYWVPESRD
+1530 EDLYWLNEEKTLKEVWTTKPSNATQAERAMYILDPQTGIEKSFGD
-1545 SSKICTAVAS
+1545 SSKGLTVQSAAS
-1555 NSITE
+1555 SIPRQAFILKYEGVVEGDTIILF
-1560 TEAKID
+1560 AKG
-1566 PSTGEVIPGKISIK
+1566 SV
-1580 KHMGGNV
+1580 
-1587 DKLTPGTSD
+1587 SD
-1596 SASSS
+1596 SHMNGRNPIVL
-1601 FTFSYSGVRVGDT
+1601 TFVTEGAAQGGFATKGRFIITSGAIEGDFPT
-1614 LELFTD
+1614 
-1620 GFICDRSGNS
+1620 
-1630 TVSKILLRYE
+1630 
-1640 VIGTGVGGAVTA
+1640 
-1652 GGWVI
+1652 
-1657 VQS
+1657 Q

>member
-1 MQTLKLFRRM
+1 MQSLKFFRRM

-16 TAATLLTVVPTGLT
+16 TAATLLTVVPTGLPT
-30 AHAASYQDPY
+30 AHAADYQEPY

-61 SAITRAEFVTIVNRA
+61 SNITRAEFVTIVNRA
-76 FGYTRTGEMPFT
+76 FGYTRTGDMPFT
-88 DVKSSDWYADD
+88 DVKSSDWYAED

-108 IQGTSENTFAPERS
+108 IQGTSKNTFSPNRQ
-122 ITREEAAAILAR
+122 ITREEAAVMLAR

-157 SRGLITTLADYEII
+157 SRGLITALTDYEII
-171 DGYADGTFR
+171 NGYADGTFR

-202 QTAGVH
+202 QTSGVH

-219 NTSGVTLRNTVIAGN
+219 NTSGVTLSNTVVAGN

-244 NVLLENVTVLG
+244 NVILENVTVLG

-271 VVLRNVTSPKLV
+271 VVLRNVNSPKLV

-297 GDGVINVASIR
+297 GDGVINVASVR
-308 TNAFLEDSTPADCG
+308 TNAFLEDNTPADCG

-365 IDETATGTTLN
+365 VDETATGTTLN
-376 IVAGAE
+376 IEAGAE
-382 VEEVNLDAAATIT
+382 VEEVNLDVATTVT

-402 LTVNTSG
+402 LTVNASG

-439 AESSADPRIQ
+439 AEASADPRIL

-471 KGTVY
+471 KGIVY

-486 VGADDLISPSSYS
+486 VGADDLINPPSYS
-499 PKVLKQGSVSMG
+499 AKILKRGSVSIG

-516 ATAKISGL
+516 ATTKISGL
-524 TAGGSYYLSTVFA
+524 TAGGSYYLSAVFV
-537 DGREERSPVKV
+537 DGREDRSPVKV
-548 ISFTTPDNTAPNFA
+548 ISFTTPDDTAPNFA
-562 TGYPY
+562 NGYPY

-593 PKGATAPTAED
+593 PKGASAPTAED

-630 VNSVPLEE
+630 VNNVPLEE
-638 LAEYDLYLW
+638 LADYDLYLW
-647 LTDIDGGASSAV
+647 LTDVDGGASSAV

-667 DKTPPVFNTEPTI
+667 DRTPPVFNTEPTI
-680 NKVEKTSVGLYA
+680 NKVDKTAVGLYA

-723 WSSDTAKLQVSAG
+723 WTSDAAKLQVSAG

-747 TEGKDVSFTV
+747 TEGKDVSFNI

-775 AGNYTASIGKITI
+775 AGNYSASIGKITI
-788 HTEDDSKPTVTQ
+788 HTEDDTKPTVTQ

-806 GTETNRPLP
+806 GTDTNRPLP

-832 NTPLVDYYDQVTKV
+832 NTPLVDYYDRVTKV
-846 IGQPTEMDARNQM
+846 IGQPTEMDARNEM

-866 IQLYINPTDSQP
+866 IQLYINPSDGQP
-878 QLIPG
+878 QLIQG
-883 ATADTDKVNDD
+883 ATAATDKNNDD

-969 NNTETAITEAVYKDG
+969 NNMEAAITEAVDKNGDPVTLPDG
-984 QPVQS
+984 S
-989 LPAGGAPIDLYWRM
+989 APIDLYWRM
-1003 DPVSTQKVENSI
+1003 DPISTQKVESSI
-1015 CWDMILW
+1015 CWDMIIW

-1042 WELVGTSSIMV
+1042 WELVGNSSIMV

-1100 GEPER
+1100 GEPDR
-1105 STWSQTITI
+1105 SSWSQTITFDI
-1114 DVNVVAGSGLE
+1114 NVIAGSGLE

-1135 SKWNELVGTTL
+1135 EKWNELVGTTL
-1146 TNISVPE
+1146 TNIGLPE

-1164 AAPHFIGDRPT
+1164 SAPHFIGDRPT
-1175 FTAGDS
+1175 FTPGDS

-1205 STLGTDAN
+1205 STIGPN
-1213 RTDYSPID
+1213 GEDYSPSG
-1221 KTDPNISDE
+1221 TDLT
-1230 EYYKNYNK
+1230 YYNQ
-1238 LPDSGL
+1238 LAESGE
-1244 NDGIDNNGKGDY
+1244 NDGLENDGSGTIN
-1256 VTPVSTPPYNW
+1256 TPVATPPYNW
-1267 IVDAGKYLVSE
+1267 IVDAGKYLVSD
-1278 DVQNGSLSCG
+1278 DVQNGSLTCG

-1293 VTVDGLV
+1293 VTVDGLM
-1300 PNQDYIAYFVIQGTS
+1300 PNQDYVVYFVIQGTS

-1325 FTTGDVQKPA
+1325 FSTGDVQKPA

-1368 FRQKFI
+1368 FRQTFI
-1374 TCVDQSKMEEF
+1374 TYVDQDKMDEFQLAAGSK
-1385 KQVAGTKAETM
+1385 ADTM

-1409 YSWFDIYAEPPAEP
+1409 YSWFDLYAQPPAQP
-1423 GQGTKIRDE
+1423 GEGTKIRDE

-1460 YKHDFTGDMD
+1460 YTHDFTKDMD

-1478 CIATA
+1478 CIAVA

-1495 VANVH
+1495 VGNVH
-1500 IPDNTPPT
+1500 IPDTTPPT
-1508 LTIPG
+1508 MTVPG
-1513 GNGVYNSNKRTF
+1513 ADGIKDVNTGTY

-1530 LSFSEVLYWVPESRD
+1530 LVFSEVVYWIPESRD
-1545 SSKICTAVAS
+1545 TSQLHAAVEKDNVQEDPVIGSDGKIQ
-1555 NSITE
+1555 
-1560 TEAKID
+1560 
-1566 PSTGEVIPGKISIK
+1566 PGKTSMLS
-1580 KHMGGNV
+1580 HMGGNV
-1587 DKLTPGTSD
+1587 GTLKPMPNASD
-1596 SASSS
+1596 GPTNT
-1601 FTFSYSGVRVGDT
+1601 FTFSYSGVGVGNT
-1614 LELFTD
+1614 LTLFKD
-1620 GFICDRSGNS
+1620 GFISDRWGNS
-1630 TVSKILLRYE
+1630 TVNRITLRYE
-1640 VIGTGVGGAVTA
+1640 EVQTGTGGTFTA

-1657 VQS
+1657 VE

>member
-1 MQTLKLFRRM
+1 M
-11 LALVL
+11 
-16 TAATLLTVVPTGLT
+16 
-30 AHAASYQDPY
+30 
-40 LNQMVEWGFLRG
+40 
-52 DIEGNLRPD
+52 
-61 SAITRAEFVTIVNRA
+61 
-76 FGYTRTGEMPFT
+76 
-88 DVKSSDWYADD
+88 
-99 VSIAYNVGY
+99 SIAYNVGY
-108 IQGTSENTFAPERS
+108 IQGTSKNTFSPNRQ
-122 ITREEAAAILAR
+122 ITREEAAVMLAR

-157 SRGLITTLADYEII
+157 SRGLITALTDYEII
-171 DGYADGTFR
+171 NGYADGTFR

-202 QTAGVH
+202 QTSGVH

-219 NTSGVTLRNTVIAGN
+219 NTSGVTLSNTVVAGN

-244 NVLLENVTVLG
+244 NVILENVTVLG

-271 VVLRNVTSPKLV
+271 VVLRNVNSPKLV

-297 GDGVINVASIR
+297 GDGVINVASVR
-308 TNAFLEDSTPADCG
+308 TNAFLEDNTPADCG

-365 IDETATGTTLN
+365 VDETATGTTLN
-376 IVAGAE
+376 IEAGAE
-382 VEEVNLDAAATIT
+382 VEEVNLDVATTVT

-402 LTVNTSG
+402 LTVNASG

-439 AESSADPRIQ
+439 AEASADPRIL

-471 KGTVY
+471 KGIVY

-486 VGADDLISPSSYS
+486 VGADDLINPPSYS
-499 PKVLKQGSVSMG
+499 AKILKRGSVSIG

-516 ATAKISGL
+516 ATTKISGL
-524 TAGGSYYLSTVFA
+524 TAGGSYYLSAVFV
-537 DGREERSPVKV
+537 DGREDRSPVKV
-548 ISFTTPDNTAPNFA
+548 ISFTTPDDTAPNFA
-562 TGYPY
+562 NGYPY

-593 PKGATAPTAED
+593 PKGASAPTAED

-630 VNSVPLEE
+630 VNNVPLEE
-638 LAEYDLYLW
+638 LADYDLYLW
-647 LTDIDGGASSAV
+647 LTDVDGGASSAV

-667 DKTPPVFNTEPTI
+667 DRTPPVFNTEPTI
-680 NKVEKTSVGLYA
+680 NKVDKTAVGLYA

-723 WSSDTAKLQVSAG
+723 WTSDTAKLQVSAG

-747 TEGKDVSFTV
+747 TEGKDVSFNI

-775 AGNYTASIGKITI
+775 AGNYSASIGKITI
-788 HTEDDSKPTVTQ
+788 HTEDDTKPTVTQ

-806 GTETNRPLP
+806 GTDTNRPLP

-832 NTPLVDYYDQVTKV
+832 NTPLVDYYDRVTKV
-846 IGQPTEMDARNQM
+846 IGQPTEMDARNEM

-866 IQLYINPTDSQP
+866 IQLYINPSDGQP
-878 QLIPG
+878 QLIQG
-883 ATADTDKVNDD
+883 ATAATDKNNDD

-969 NNTETAITEAVYKDG
+969 NNMEAAITEAVDKNGDPVTLPDG
-984 QPVQS
+984 SV
-989 LPAGGAPIDLYWRM
+989 PIDLYWRM
-1003 DPVSTQKVENSI
+1003 DPISTQKVENSI
-1015 CWDMILW
+1015 CWDMIIW

-1042 WELVGTSSIMV
+1042 WELVGNSSIMV

-1100 GEPER
+1100 GEPAR
-1105 STWSQTITI
+1105 SSWSQTITFDI
-1114 DVNVVAGSGLE
+1114 NVIAGSGLE
-1125 LPRLGADVTE
+1125 LPRLGADVTQE
-1135 SKWNELVGTTL
+1135 KWDELVGTTL
-1146 TNISVPE
+1146 TNIGLPE

-1164 AAPHFIGDRPT
+1164 SAPHFIGDRPT
-1175 FTAGDS
+1175 FTPGDS

-1205 STLGTDAN
+1205 STIGPN
-1213 RTDYSPID
+1213 GEDYSPSG
-1221 KTDPNISDE
+1221 TDLTYYNQLE
-1230 EYYKNYNK
+1230 E
-1238 LPDSGL
+1238 SGE
-1244 NDGIDNNGKGDY
+1244 NDGIENDGSGTFK
-1256 VTPVSTPPYNW
+1256 TPVATPPYNW
-1267 IVDAGKYLVSE
+1267 IVDAGKYLVSD
-1278 DVQNGSLSCG
+1278 DVQNGSLTCG

-1293 VTVDGLV
+1293 VTVDGLM
-1300 PNQDYIAYFVIQGTS
+1300 PNQDYVVYFVIQGTS

-1325 FTTGDVQKPA
+1325 FSTGDVQKPA

-1345 SFQTT
+1345 SFTTT
-1350 EDSDLNFVL
+1350 EDSDLSFVL

-1374 TCVDQSKMEEF
+1374 GYVDPAKEAEF
-1385 KQVAGTKAETM
+1385 RLAADTKAETM

-1409 YSWFDIYAEPPAEP
+1409 YSWFDLYAQPPAQP
-1423 GQGTKIRDE
+1423 GEGTKIRDE

-1478 CIATA
+1478 CIAVA

-1500 IPDNTPPT
+1500 IPDSTPPS
-1508 LTIPG
+1508 LSIPG
-1513 GNGVYNSNKRTF
+1513 GNGVYDVNRGTF
-1525 SGTLT
+1525 SGSLT
-1530 LSFSEVLYWVPESRD
+1530 LSFSEVLYWVPEDRD
-1545 SSKICTAVAS
+1545 SSKICAAVAS

-1560 TEAKID
+1560 TEATID
-1566 PSTGEVIPGKISIK
+1566 PATGEVIPGKISIL

-1587 DKLTPGTSD
+1587 EKLTPGSAE

-1601 FTFSYSGVRVGDT
+1601 FTFQYSDVRVGDT

-1630 TVSKILLRYE
+1630 TVNKIILRYE
-1640 VIGTGVGGAVTA
+1640 VIGTGVGGAISA

-1657 VQS
+1657 VE

>member
-1 MQTLKLFRRM
+1 MQSLKFFRRM

-16 TAATLLTVVPTGLT
+16 TAATLLTVVPTGLPT
-30 AHAASYQDPY
+30 AHAADYQDPY

-61 SAITRAEFVTIVNRA
+61 SNITRAEFVTIVNRA
-76 FGYTRTGEMPFT
+76 FGYTRTGDMPFT
-88 DVKSSDWYADD
+88 DVKSSDWYAED

-108 IQGTSENTFAPERS
+108 IQGTSKNTFSPNRQ
-122 ITREEAAAILAR
+122 ITREEAAVMLAR

-157 SRGLITTLADYEII
+157 SRGLITALTDYEII
-171 DGYADGTFR
+171 NGYADGTFR

-202 QTAGVH
+202 QTSGVH

-219 NTSGVTLRNTVIAGN
+219 NTSGVTLSNTVVAGN

-244 NVLLENVTVLG
+244 NVILENVTVLG

-271 VVLRNVTSPKLV
+271 VVLRNVNSPKLV

-297 GDGVINVASIR
+297 GDGVINVASVR
-308 TNAFLEDSTPADCG
+308 TNAFLEDNTPADCG

-365 IDETATGTTLN
+365 VDETATGTTLN
-376 IVAGAE
+376 IEAGAE
-382 VEEVNLDAAATIT
+382 VEEVNLDVATTVT

-402 LTVNTSG
+402 LTVNASG

-439 AESSADPRIQ
+439 AEASADPRIL

-471 KGTVY
+471 KGIVY

-486 VGADDLISPSSYS
+486 VGADDLINPPSYS
-499 PKVLKQGSVSMG
+499 AKILKRGSVSIG

-516 ATAKISGL
+516 ATTKISGL
-524 TAGGSYYLSTVFA
+524 TAGGSYYLSAVFV
-537 DGREERSPVKV
+537 DGREDRSPVKV
-548 ISFTTPDNTAPNFA
+548 ISFTTPDDTAPNFA
-562 TGYPY
+562 NGYPY

-593 PKGATAPTAED
+593 PKGASAPTAED

-630 VNSVPLEE
+630 VNNVPLEE
-638 LAEYDLYLW
+638 LADYDLYLW
-647 LTDIDGGASSAV
+647 LTDVDGGASSAV

-667 DKTPPVFNTEPTI
+667 DRTPPVFNTEPTI
-680 NKVEKTSVGLYA
+680 NKVDKTAVGLYA

-723 WSSDTAKLQVSAG
+723 WTSDTAKLQVSAG

-747 TEGKDVSFTV
+747 TEGKDVSFNI

-775 AGNYTASIGKITI
+775 AGNYSASIGKITI
-788 HTEDDSKPTVTQ
+788 HTEDDTKPTVIQ

-806 GTETNRPLP
+806 GTDTNRPLP

-832 NTPLVDYYDQVTKV
+832 NTPLVDYYDRVTKV
-846 IGQPTEMDARNQM
+846 IGQPTEMDARNEM

-866 IQLYINPTDSQP
+866 IQLYINPSDGQP
-878 QLIPG
+878 QLIQG
-883 ATADTDKVNDD
+883 ATAATDKNNDD

-969 NNTETAITEAVYKDG
+969 NNMEAAITEAVYKDG
-984 QPVQS
+984 QPVQN
-989 LPAGGAPIDLYWRM
+989 LPTGGAPIDLYWRM
-1003 DPVSTQKVENSI
+1003 DPISTQKVENSI

-1042 WELVGTSSIMV
+1042 WELVGNSSIMV

-1100 GEPER
+1100 GEPDR
-1105 STWSQTITI
+1105 SSWSQTITFDI
-1114 DVNVVAGSGLE
+1114 NVIAGSGLE

-1135 SKWNELVGTTL
+1135 EKWNELVGTTL
-1146 TNISVPE
+1146 TNIGLPE

-1164 AAPHFIGDRPT
+1164 SAPHFIGDRPT
-1175 FTAGDS
+1175 FTPGDS

-1205 STLGTDAN
+1205 STIGPN
-1213 RTDYSPID
+1213 GEDYSPSG
-1221 KTDPNISDE
+1221 TDLT
-1230 EYYKNYNK
+1230 YYNQ
-1238 LPDSGL
+1238 LAESGE
-1244 NDGIDNNGKGDY
+1244 NDGLENDGSGTIN
-1256 VTPVSTPPYNW
+1256 TPVATPPYNW
-1267 IVDAGKYLVSE
+1267 IVDAGNYLVSD
-1278 DVQNGSLSCG
+1278 DVQNGSLTCG

-1293 VTVDGLV
+1293 VTVDGLM
-1300 PNQDYIAYFVIQGTS
+1300 PNQDYVVYFVIQGTS

-1325 FTTGDVQKPA
+1325 FSTGDVQKPA

-1345 SFQTT
+1345 SFTTT
-1350 EDSDLNFVL
+1350 EDSDLSFVL

-1374 TCVDQSKMEEF
+1374 GYVDPAKEAEF
-1385 KQVAGTKAETM
+1385 RLAADTKAETM

-1409 YSWFDIYAEPPAEP
+1409 YSWFDLYAEPPAQP
-1423 GQGTKIRDE
+1423 GEGTKIRDE

-1478 CIATA
+1478 CIAVA

-1495 VANVH
+1495 VGNVH
-1500 IPDNTPPT
+1500 IPDTTPPT
-1508 LTIPG
+1508 LTVPG
-1513 GNGVYNSNKRTF
+1513 ADGIRDVNTGTY

-1530 LSFSEVLYWVPESRD
+1530 LVFSEVVYW
-1545 SSKICTAVAS
+1545 
-1555 NSITE
+1555 
-1560 TEAKID
+1560 
-1566 PSTGEVIPGKISIK
+1566 IPGDRDTSQIHAVVEKDNVQEDPVIGSDGKIEPGKTSMLA
-1580 KHMGGNV
+1580 HMGGNV
-1587 DKLTPGTSD
+1587 GTLKTMSNASD
-1596 SASSS
+1596 GATNT
-1601 FTFSYSGVRVGDT
+1601 FTFDYSGVRVGNT
-1614 LELFTD
+1614 LTLFKD
-1620 GFICDRSGNS
+1620 GFISDRWGNS
-1630 TVSKILLRYE
+1630 TVNTITLRYE
-1640 VIGTGVGGAVTA
+1640 EVQTGTGGTFTA

-1657 VQS
+1657 VE

>member
-1 MQTLKLFRRM
+1 MQSLKFFRRM

-16 TAATLLTVVPTGLT
+16 TAATLLTVVPTGLPT
-30 AHAASYQDPY
+30 AHAADYQDPY

-61 SAITRAEFVTIVNRA
+61 SNITRAEFVTIVNRA
-76 FGYTRTGEMPFT
+76 FGYTRTGDMPFT
-88 DVKSSDWYADD
+88 DVKSSDWYAED

-108 IQGTSENTFAPERS
+108 IQGTSKNTFSPNRQ
-122 ITREEAAAILAR
+122 ITREEAAVMLAR

-157 SRGLITTLADYEII
+157 SRGLITALTDYEII
-171 DGYADGTFR
+171 NGYADGTFR

-202 QTAGVH
+202 QTSGVH

-219 NTSGVTLRNTVIAGN
+219 NTSGVTLSNTVVAGN

-244 NVLLENVTVLG
+244 NVILENVTVLG

-271 VVLRNVTSPKLV
+271 VVLRNVNSPKLV

-297 GDGVINVASIR
+297 GDGVINVASVR
-308 TNAFLEDSTPADCG
+308 TNAFLEDNTPADCG

-365 IDETATGTTLN
+365 VDETATGTTLN
-376 IVAGAE
+376 IEAGAE
-382 VEEVNLDAAATIT
+382 VEEVNLDVATTVT

-402 LTVNTSG
+402 LTVNASG

-439 AESSADPRIQ
+439 AEASADPRIL

-471 KGTVY
+471 KGIVY

-486 VGADDLISPSSYS
+486 VGADDLINPPSYS
-499 PKVLKQGSVSMG
+499 AKILKRGSVSIG

-516 ATAKISGL
+516 ATTKISGL
-524 TAGGSYYLSTVFA
+524 TAGGSYYLSAVFV
-537 DGREERSPVKV
+537 DGREDRSPVKV
-548 ISFTTPDNTAPNFA
+548 ISFTTPDDTAPNFA
-562 TGYPY
+562 NGYPY

-593 PKGATAPTAED
+593 PKGASAPTAED

-630 VNSVPLEE
+630 VNNVPLEE
-638 LAEYDLYLW
+638 LADYDLYLW
-647 LTDIDGGASSAV
+647 LTDVDGGASSAV

-667 DKTPPVFNTEPTI
+667 DRTPPVFNTEPTI
-680 NKVEKTSVGLYA
+680 NKVDKTAVGLYA

-723 WSSDTAKLQVSAG
+723 WTSDTAKLQVSAG

-747 TEGKDVSFTV
+747 TEGKDVSFNI

-775 AGNYTASIGKITI
+775 AGNYSASIGKITI
-788 HTEDDSKPTVTQ
+788 HTEDDTKPTVTQ

-806 GTETNRPLP
+806 GTDTNRPLP

-832 NTPLVDYYDQVTKV
+832 NTPLVDYYDRVTKV
-846 IGQPTEMDARNQM
+846 IGQPTEMDARNEM

-866 IQLYINPTDSQP
+866 IQLYINPSDGQP
-878 QLIPG
+878 QLIQG
-883 ATADTDKVNDD
+883 ATAATDKNNDD

-969 NNTETAITEAVYKDG
+969 NNMEAAITEAVDKNGDPVTLPDG
-984 QPVQS
+984 S
-989 LPAGGAPIDLYWRM
+989 APIDLYWRM
-1003 DPVSTQKVENSI
+1003 DPISTQKVENSI
-1015 CWDMILW
+1015 CWDMIIW

-1042 WELVGTSSIMV
+1042 WELVGNSSIMV
-1053 SENISRAGNSLR
+1053 SENIARAGNSLR

-1100 GEPER
+1100 GEPAR
-1105 STWSQTITI
+1105 SSWSQTITFDI
-1114 DVNVVAGSGLE
+1114 NVIAGSGLE

-1135 SKWNELVGTTL
+1135 EKWNELVGTTL
-1146 TNISVPE
+1146 TNIGLPE

-1164 AAPHFIGDRPT
+1164 SAPHFIGDRPT
-1175 FTAGDS
+1175 FTPGDS

-1205 STLGTDAN
+1205 STIGPN
-1213 RTDYSPID
+1213 GEDYSPSG
-1221 KTDPNISDE
+1221 TDLTYYNQLE
-1230 EYYKNYNK
+1230 E
-1238 LPDSGL
+1238 SGE
-1244 NDGIDNNGKGDY
+1244 NDGIENDGSGTFK
-1256 VTPVSTPPYNW
+1256 TPVATPPYNW
-1267 IVDAGKYLVSE
+1267 IVDAGKYLVSD
-1278 DVQNGSLSCG
+1278 DVQNGSLTCG

-1293 VTVDGLV
+1293 VTVDGLM
-1300 PNQDYIAYFVIQGTS
+1300 PNQDYVVYFVIQGTS

-1325 FTTGDVQKPA
+1325 FSTGDVQKPA

-1345 SFQTT
+1345 SFTTT
-1350 EDSDLNFVL
+1350 EDSDLSFVL

-1374 TCVDQSKMEEF
+1374 GYVDPAKEAEF
-1385 KQVAGTKAETM
+1385 RLAADTKAETM

-1409 YSWFDIYAEPPAEP
+1409 YSWFDLYAQPPAQP
-1423 GQGTKIRDE
+1423 GEGTKIRDE

-1478 CIATA
+1478 CIAVA

-1500 IPDNTPPT
+1500 IPDSTPPS
-1508 LTIPG
+1508 LSIPG
-1513 GNGVYNSNKRTF
+1513 GNGVYDVNRGTF
-1525 SGTLT
+1525 SGSLT
-1530 LSFSEVLYWVPESRD
+1530 LSFSEVLYWVPEDRD
-1545 SSKICTAVAS
+1545 SSKICAAVAS

-1560 TEAKID
+1560 TEATID
-1566 PSTGEVIPGKISIK
+1566 PATGEVIPGKISIL

-1587 DKLTPGTSD
+1587 EKLTPGSAE

-1601 FTFSYSGVRVGDT
+1601 FTFQYSDVRVGDT

-1630 TVSKILLRYE
+1630 TVNKIILRYE
-1640 VIGTGVGGAVTA
+1640 VIGTGVGGAISA

-1657 VQS
+1657 VE

>member
-1 MQTLKLFRRM
+1 MQSLKLFRRM

-16 TAATLLTVVPTGLT
+16 MASTLLTVVPTGLPT
-30 AHAASYQDPY
+30 AHAVDYQDPY

-61 SAITRAEFVTIVNRA
+61 SNITRAEFVTIVNRA
-76 FGYTRTGEMPFT
+76 FGYTRTGDMPFS
-88 DVKSSDWYADD
+88 DVKSSDWYAED
-99 VSIAYNVGY
+99 VSIAYNIGY
-108 IQGTSENTFAPERS
+108 IQGTSKNTFSPDRQ
-122 ITREEAAAILAR
+122 ITREEAAAMLAR

-157 SRGLITTLADYEII
+157 SRGLITSLTDYEII
-171 DGYADGTFR
+171 NGYGDGTFR
-180 PQAPITRG
+180 PLAPITRG

-202 QTAGVH
+202 QTPGVH

-219 NTSGVTLRNTVIAGN
+219 NTSGVTLSNTVIAGN

-271 VVLRNVTSPKLV
+271 VVLRNVNSPKLV

-297 GDGVINVASIR
+297 GDGVINVASVR
-308 TNAFLEDSTPADCG
+308 TNAFLEDNTPADCG

-376 IVAGAE
+376 IEAGTE
-382 VEEVNLDAAATIT
+382 VEEVNLDAATTIT

-432 KMDSAAA
+432 NMDSAAA
-439 AESSADPRIQ
+439 AEASADPRIL

-460 TTATASFSTNK
+460 TTATVSVSTNK
-471 KGTVY
+471 KGIVY
-476 WAVTSVTDGS
+476 WAITAVTDGS
-486 VGADDLISPSSYS
+486 VGADDLINPSSYS
-499 PKVLKQGSVSMG
+499 PKVVKRGSVSIG

-516 ATAKISGL
+516 ATNKITGL
-524 TAGGSYYLSTVFA
+524 TAGGSYYLSAVFV
-537 DGREERSPVKV
+537 DGREDRSPVKV
-548 ISFTTPDNTAPNFA
+548 ISFSTPDNTAPNFA

-630 VNSVPLEE
+630 VNNVPLEE
-638 LAEYDLYLW
+638 LESYDLYLW

-667 DKTPPVFNTEPTI
+667 DRTPPEFNTEPTI

-692 NLNEDGTLYWVVV
+692 NLNEAGTLYWVVV

-723 WSSDTAKLQVSAG
+723 WTSDEAKLQVSAG

-741 SGKVTM
+741 SGKVNM
-747 TEGKDVSFTV
+747 TEGKDVSFNIT
-757 SGLDN
+757 GLDN

-775 AGNYTASIGKITI
+775 AGNYSASIGKITI
-788 HTEDDSKPTVTQ
+788 HTEDDTKPTVTQ

-806 GTETNRPLP
+806 GTDTNRPLP

-832 NTPLVDYYDQVTKV
+832 NTPLVDYYDRVTKV
-846 IGQPTEMDARNQM
+846 IGQPTEMDARNEM

-866 IQLYINPTDSQP
+866 IQLYINPSDGQP
-878 QLIPG
+878 QLIQG
-883 ATADTDKVNDD
+883 ATADTDKNNDD

-969 NNTETAITEAVYKDG
+969 NNMEAAITEAVYKDG
-984 QPVQS
+984 QPVQN
-989 LPAGGAPIDLYWRM
+989 LPTGGAPIDLYWRM
-1003 DPVSTQKVENSI
+1003 DPISTQKVENSI

-1028 FQLFRRVSGALNDK
+1028 FQLFRRVSGVLNDK
-1042 WELVGTSSIMV
+1042 WELVGNSSIMV

-1100 GEPER
+1100 GEPDR
-1105 STWSQTITI
+1105 SSWSQTITFDI
-1114 DVNVVAGSGLE
+1114 NVIAGSGLE

-1135 SKWNELVGTTL
+1135 EKWNELVGTTL
-1146 TNISVPE
+1146 TNIGLPE

-1164 AAPHFIGDRPT
+1164 SAPHFIGDRPT
-1175 FTAGDS
+1175 FTPGDS

-1205 STLGTDAN
+1205 STLGPN
-1213 RTDYSPID
+1213 GEDYSPSG
-1221 KTDPNISDE
+1221 TDLTYYNQLE
-1230 EYYKNYNK
+1230 E
-1238 LPDSGL
+1238 SGE
-1244 NDGIDNNGKGDY
+1244 NDGIENDGSGTFK
-1256 VTPVSTPPYNW
+1256 TPVATPPYNW
-1267 IVDAGKYLVSE
+1267 IVDAGQYLVSD
-1278 DVQNGSLSCG
+1278 DVQNGSLTCG

-1293 VTVDGLV
+1293 VTVDGLM
-1300 PNQDYIAYFVIQGTS
+1300 PNQDYVVYFVIQGTS

-1325 FTTGDVQKPA
+1325 FSTGDVQKPA
-1335 LTLQELSPNV
+1335 LMLQELSPNV
-1345 SFQTT
+1345 SFTTT
-1350 EDSDLNFVL
+1350 EDSDLSFVL

-1374 TCVDQSKMEEF
+1374 TYVDKELEAEF
-1385 KQVAGTKAETM
+1385 RQAAGSKAETM

-1409 YSWFDIYAEPPAEP
+1409 CSWFDLYAQPPAKP
-1423 GQGTKIRDE
+1423 GEGTKIRDE

-1460 YKHDFTGDMD
+1460 YTHDFTKDMD
-1470 PQSATNYY
+1470 PINATNYY

-1500 IPDNTPPT
+1500 IPDTTPPT
-1508 LTIPG
+1508 LFDPG
-1513 GNGVYNSNKRTF
+1513 AEGVKKQDGTY

-1530 LSFSEVLYWVPESRD
+1530 LSFSEVVYWIPEDRD
-1545 SSKICTAVAS
+1545 TSKICAAVGKNGVDEPAQIDS
-1555 NSITE
+1555 DG
-1560 TEAKID
+1560 KI
-1566 PSTGEVIPGKISIK
+1566 VPGKTSMLA
-1580 KHMGGNV
+1580 HMGGNV
-1587 DKLTPGTSD
+1587 DKLTPNAAATD
-1596 SASSS
+1596 NPTNT
-1601 FTFSYSGVRVGDT
+1601 FTFSYSGVRVGYT
-1614 LELFTD
+1614 LTLFTD

-1630 TVSKILLRYE
+1630 TVNTITLRYE
-1640 VIGTGVGGAVTA
+1640 ESKTGVGGAITA

-1657 VQS
+1657 VQQ

>member
-1 MQTLKLFRRM
+1 MQSLKFFRRM

-16 TAATLLTVVPTGLT
+16 TAATLLTVVPTGLPT
-30 AHAASYQDPY
+30 AHAADYQDPY

-61 SAITRAEFVTIVNRA
+61 SNITRAEFVTIVNRA
-76 FGYTRTGEMPFT
+76 FGYTRTGDMPFT
-88 DVKSSDWYADD
+88 DVKSSDWYAED

-108 IQGTSENTFAPERS
+108 IQGTSKNTFSPNRQ
-122 ITREEAAAILAR
+122 ITREEAAVMLAR

-157 SRGLITTLADYEII
+157 SRGLITALTDYEII
-171 DGYADGTFR
+171 NGYADGTFR

-202 QTAGVH
+202 QTSGVH

-219 NTSGVTLRNTVIAGN
+219 NTSGVTLSNTVVAGN

-244 NVLLENVTVLG
+244 NVILENVTVLG

-271 VVLRNVTSPKLV
+271 VVLRNVNSPKLV

-297 GDGVINVASIR
+297 GDGVINVASVR
-308 TNAFLEDSTPADCG
+308 TNAFLEDNTPADCG

-365 IDETATGTTLN
+365 VDETATGTTLN
-376 IVAGAE
+376 IEAGAE
-382 VEEVNLDAAATIT
+382 VEEVNLDVATTVT

-402 LTVNTSG
+402 LTVNASG

-439 AESSADPRIQ
+439 AEASADPRIL

-471 KGTVY
+471 KGIVY

-486 VGADDLISPSSYS
+486 VGADDLINPPSYS
-499 PKVLKQGSVSMG
+499 AKILKRGSVSIG

-516 ATAKISGL
+516 ATTKISGL
-524 TAGGSYYLSTVFA
+524 TAGGSYYLSAVFV
-537 DGREERSPVKV
+537 DGREDRSPVKV
-548 ISFTTPDNTAPNFA
+548 ISFTTPDDTAPNFA
-562 TGYPY
+562 NGYPY

-593 PKGATAPTAED
+593 PKGASAPTAED

-638 LAEYDLYLW
+638 LADYDLYLW
-647 LTDIDGGASSAV
+647 LTDVDGGASSAV

-667 DKTPPVFNTEPTI
+667 DRTPPVFNTEPTI
-680 NKVEKTSVGLYA
+680 NKVDKTAVGLYA

-723 WSSDTAKLQVSAG
+723 WTSDTAKLQVSAG

-747 TEGKDVSFTV
+747 TEGKDVSFNI

-775 AGNYTASIGKITI
+775 AGNYSASIGKITI
-788 HTEDDSKPTVTQ
+788 HTEDDTKPTVTQ

-806 GTETNRPLP
+806 GTDTNRPLP

-832 NTPLVDYYDQVTKV
+832 NTPLVDYYDRVTKV
-846 IGQPTEMDARNQM
+846 IGQPTEMDARNEM

-866 IQLYINPTDSQP
+866 IQLYINPSDGQP
-878 QLIPG
+878 QLIQG
-883 ATADTDKVNDD
+883 ATAATDKNNDD

-969 NNTETAITEAVYKDG
+969 NNMEAAITEAVDKNGDPVTLPDG
-984 QPVQS
+984 S
-989 LPAGGAPIDLYWRM
+989 APIDLYWRM
-1003 DPVSTQKVENSI
+1003 DPISTQKVENSI

-1042 WELVGTSSIMV
+1042 WELVGNSSIMV
-1053 SENISRAGNSLR
+1053 SENIARAGNSLR

-1100 GEPER
+1100 GEPDR
-1105 STWSQTITI
+1105 SSWSQTITFDI
-1114 DVNVVAGSGLE
+1114 NVIAGSGLE

-1135 SKWNELVGTTL
+1135 EKWNELVGTTL
-1146 TNISVPE
+1146 TNIGLPE

-1164 AAPHFIGDRPT
+1164 SAPHFIGDRPT
-1175 FTAGDS
+1175 FTPGDS

-1205 STLGTDAN
+1205 STLGPN
-1213 RTDYSPID
+1213 GEDYSPSG
-1221 KTDPNISDE
+1221 TDLTYYNQLE
-1230 EYYKNYNK
+1230 E
-1238 LPDSGL
+1238 SGE
-1244 NDGIDNNGKGDY
+1244 NDGIENDGSGTFK
-1256 VTPVSTPPYNW
+1256 TPVATPPYNW

-1278 DVQNGSLSCG
+1278 DVQSGSLTCG

-1293 VTVDGLV
+1293 VTVDGLM
-1300 PNQDYIAYFVIQGTS
+1300 PNQDYVVYFVIQGTS

-1325 FTTGDVQKPA
+1325 FSTGDVQKPA

-1345 SFQTT
+1345 SFTTT
-1350 EDSDLNFVL
+1350 EDSDLSFVL

-1374 TCVDQSKMEEF
+1374 GYVDPAKEAEF
-1385 KQVAGTKAETM
+1385 RLAADTKAETM

-1409 YSWFDIYAEPPAEP
+1409 YSWFDLYAEPPAQP
-1423 GQGTKIRDE
+1423 GEGTKIRDE

-1478 CIATA
+1478 CIAVA

-1500 IPDNTPPT
+1500 IPDSTPPS
-1508 LTIPG
+1508 LSIPG
-1513 GNGVYNSNKRTF
+1513 GNGVYDVNRGTF
-1525 SGTLT
+1525 SGSLT
-1530 LSFSEVLYWVPESRD
+1530 LSFSEVLYWVPDDRD
-1545 SSKICTAVAS
+1545 SSKICAAVAS

-1560 TEAKID
+1560 TEATID
-1566 PSTGEVIPGKISIK
+1566 PATGEVIPGKISIL

-1587 DKLTPGTSD
+1587 EKLTPGSAE

-1601 FTFSYSGVRVGDT
+1601 FTFQYSDVRVGDT

-1630 TVSKILLRYE
+1630 TVNKIMLRYE
-1640 VIGTGVGGAVTA
+1640 VIGTGVGGAISA

-1657 VQS
+1657 VE